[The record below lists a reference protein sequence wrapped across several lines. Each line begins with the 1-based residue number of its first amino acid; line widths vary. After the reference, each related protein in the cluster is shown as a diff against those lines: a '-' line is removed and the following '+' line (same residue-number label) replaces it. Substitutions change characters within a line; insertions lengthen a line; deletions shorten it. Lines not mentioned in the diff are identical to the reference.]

1 MLFLFHLFRLTNISI
16 FNERGLMNLVID
28 AYQVKIIRLQKPHS
42 HSAMLAKL
50 STISRL
56 LKTKLTRF
64 LKLKYSTM
72 YIVCNPRWTIL
83 IIRRS
88 VNISSI
94 VVSNIISIFTR
105 RILEIYSTWQ
115 FIFRTSMQNS
125 TSAFYTHRY
134 FRRM

>member
-64 LKLKYSTM
+64 LKLKYSTL
-72 YIVCNPRWTIL
+72 YIVCNPIWTIL
-83 IIRRS
+83 IIRR
-88 VNISSI
+88 ISSI

>member
-64 LKLKYSTM
+64 LKLKYSTL

-88 VNISSI
+88 ILFI
-94 VVSNIISIFTR
+94 ITSNIISIFAR
-105 RILEIYSTWQ
+105 RILEIYSSWQ